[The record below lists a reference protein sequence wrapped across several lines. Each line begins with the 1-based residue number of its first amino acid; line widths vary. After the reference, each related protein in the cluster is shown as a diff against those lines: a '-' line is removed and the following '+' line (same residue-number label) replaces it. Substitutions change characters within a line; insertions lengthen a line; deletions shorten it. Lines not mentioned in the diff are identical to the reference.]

1 MYLLYS
7 QKVRKARQKH
17 KKERKL
23 TKSVVNINRHIKFVG
38 ECLMYALIKN
48 SHKFE

>member
-38 ECLMYALIKN
+38 AGLVSALIQICGY
-48 SHKFE
+48 